1 MNLIRKA
8 GLNATESARR
18 VSHYL
23 AWTVIDNDSLL
34 LTASFEIQARWQL
47 SYWDSLIVA
56 AAQRAGATQSWTE
69 DLAQGQI
76 MATCVRSTRCGC
88 REGHANAGDNV
99 RHGGPGARVLGAVH
113 IYSAPHS
120 PSISGATLRQSHEA
134 SRVNLTLTLTP
145 LPDVM
150 VVTSRPHT
158 DPYGSSPACHA
169 PCRFCRNR
177 LTARR

>member
-1 MNLIRKA
+1 MHEPLWNEQGRAAVSVQVLQELHVNLIRKA

-69 DLAQGQI
+69 DLAQGQHYGD
-76 MATCVRSTRCGC
+76 VR
-88 REGHANAGDNV
+88 
-99 RHGGPGARVLGAVH
+99 AVN
-113 IYSAPHS
+113 P
-120 PSISGATLRQSHEA
+120 LRMS
-134 SRVNLTLTLTP
+134 
-145 LPDVM
+145 
-150 VVTSRPHT
+150 
-158 DPYGSSPACHA
+158 
-169 PCRFCRNR
+169 
-177 LTARR
+177 